1 MDITH
6 HGAHEGVT
14 GSCHQLHLDIKGS
27 SSPCSVL
34 IDCGMFQGM
43 DAKRHQLNQQMLA
56 VAEQEGALGYSG
68 AGGGVNGAAGAGGGV
83 GGASSMSSRD
93 SSGLGFS
100 IDDIEALVLT
110 HCHIDHVGRV
120 PQLITAGF
128 SGPIYCT
135 PATASLLPI
144 VLSDALK
151 LQLGHTSQQ
160 DDMIDHLVR
169 RIQRQ
174 VIPIAYDQWFTLPF
188 SRDQIRLRLRN
199 AGHILG
205 SAYAEFERIEDGF
218 RVVFSGDLG
227 CKNTPLLPDPTPLE
241 YADIL
246 VLESTY
252 GDRLHEPREHR
263 QAKLKQ
269 VIERAFEDK
278 GTVLIPAFSIGRTQE
293 LLYELED
300 LIHSNTD
307 WAKMT
312 VILDSPLAS
321 QYTAMYRRLRQ
332 QWDDEAKQRLA
343 DDRHPLNFERLHI
356 VESHEQH
363 EQLVELL
370 RDSGTPAIVIAAS
383 GMCSGGRIVNYLK
396 ELLPDARTDLI
407 FVGYQAEGT
416 PGRDIQR
423 YAEHGLGSGS
433 SGYVVLDHQRIAIN
447 ARIHTLGGYSAHA
460 DQREL
465 VEFVQSAQRPIPDIR
480 LVHGEPAAKRALRA
494 VLDSFD

>member
-1 MDITH
+1 MSWDLS
-6 HGAHEGVT
+6 GFVNA
-14 GSCHQLHLDIKGS
+14 KGTYS
-27 SSPCSVL
+27 SSLS
-34 IDCGMFQGM
+34 
-43 DAKRHQLNQQMLA
+43 
-56 VAEQEGALGYSG
+56 
-68 AGGGVNGAAGAGGGV
+68 
-83 GGASSMSSRD
+83 
-93 SSGLGFS
+93 
-100 IDDIEALVLT
+100 LT
-110 HCHIDHVGRV
+110 
-120 PQLITAGF
+120 
-128 SGPIYCT
+128 S
-135 PATASLLPI
+135 
-144 VLSDALK
+144 
-151 LQLGHTSQQ
+151 
-160 DDMIDHLVR
+160 
-169 RIQRQ
+169 
-174 VIPIAYDQWFTLPF
+174 
-188 SRDQIRLRLRN
+188 
-199 AGHILG
+199 
-205 SAYAEFERIEDGF
+205 
-218 RVVFSGDLG
+218 
-227 CKNTPLLPDPTPLE
+227 
-241 YADIL
+241 
-246 VLESTY
+246 
-252 GDRLHEPREHR
+252 
-263 QAKLKQ
+263 
-269 VIERAFEDK
+269 
-278 GTVLIPAFSIGRTQE
+278 GRTQE

-370 RDSGTPAIVIAAS
+370 RYSGTPAIVIAAS

-460 DQREL
+460 DQRKFL
-465 VEFVQSAQRPIPDIR
+465 KFFTS
-480 LVHGEPAAKRALRA
+480 
-494 VLDSFD
+494 